1 MPAIVAESLASVPDP
16 LLTAL
21 RPGPWAT
28 AAQVARALARGI
40 LPAETPV
47 ESPPWLLP
55 HQRPSLRRVLAAIGR
70 YRAAILADPVGS
82 GKTYVAL
89 AAAIAL
95 NQTGTTIC
103 VVPASLVGQWQTVA
117 ARLRIAVQV
126 VSHQQVSR
134 GNLPG
139 NSRGLVVIDES
150 HHFRNPATR
159 RYRHLAPWL
168 IGRPALLLTATPIVN
183 RLEDLA
189 HQLLLGIRDDAL
201 LADGVVSLGM
211 LLRSGTGSPA
221 LGRVII
227 ESPRPPVGTPE
238 RTEHVSLPE
247 GSEAASLRDALERIE
262 PLRLSR
268 SPSVAALVR
277 SVLRRAAGSSPAALA
292 GALRRYRTLL
302 LHARDA
308 VKAGRP
314 IGRADIRR
322 LTGELEEQLVWWELF
337 PAGSA
342 ALELDL
348 TDLEVIDAA
357 IRATTRS
364 IEQPDGKV
372 DRLRSLLADGSP
384 SLVFVARRETVR
396 YLRDRLSD
404 CAVAWCTGE
413 RAGLGLSTL
422 PRGAVLSWFR
432 GAEGAATAPRGARH
446 LLVTDVAAEGL
457 DLQRAARVIHYDLPW
472 TPMRLE
478 QREGRAVRLGS
489 IHRAVEVVRFAP
501 PPELE
506 AVLRLSETLAR
517 KAKLPGRIGLGA
529 SGRRVWRWRSE
540 LAESLAAE
548 DLVSGVAR
556 VRHARAGV
564 LAGFSL
570 YAETPTDELRLSD
583 TLVWINP
590 DGSWSEDESAVAA
603 ALEAA
608 SQCEESSEP
617 DAERL
622 RLALA
627 SLSRV
632 IRIRLLQAQ
641 GRRWSIP
648 ETGPAAHRVA
658 VALQEAIRSAARSRN
673 LTHLTVLERALGFA
687 AGGHTAG
694 EALLL
699 ERLGSLD
706 GAELLREAR
715 RVPSPTER
723 WGPPEVRLTGV
734 VLFGDSVPDPAAQVG
749 THPEGSRLAPKLEV
763 LRVQQPGGNFPVG
776 FLTPHPDQ

>member
-1 MPAIVAESLASVPDP
+1 VPAIVAESLASVPDP

-28 AAQVARALARGI
+28 AAQVARALARGV
-40 LPAETPV
+40 LPAEASI
-47 ESPPWLLP
+47 ESPVWLLP
-55 HQRPSLRRVLAAIGR
+55 HQRASLRRVVAAIGR
-70 YRAAILADPVGS
+70 YQAAILADPVGS

-89 AAAIAL
+89 AAGLAL
-95 NQTGTTIC
+95 KQTGATAC
-103 VVPASLVGQWQTVA
+103 LVPAALVGQWRAVA
-117 ARLRIAVQV
+117 MRLGIAVQV
-126 VSHQQVSR
+126 VSHERVSR
-134 GNLPG
+134 GSLPG
-139 NSRGLVVIDES
+139 NTRGLVVIDES

-183 RLEDLA
+183 RLEDLT

-201 LADGVVSLGM
+201 LADGVVSLRM
-211 LLRSGTGSPA
+211 LLRSGNGSPG
-221 LGRVII
+221 LGRVVI
-227 ESPRPPVGTPE
+227 ESPCPPVGTPE
-238 RTEHVSLPE
+238 RTELVSLPAE
-247 GSEAASLRDALERIE
+247 TEVANLRDALERIE
-262 PLRLSR
+262 RLRLSR
-268 SPSVAALVR
+268 APSVAGLVR

-308 VKAGRP
+308 LQAGRP

-322 LTGELEEQLVWWELF
+322 FTGELEEQLVWWELF

-357 IRATTRS
+357 VRATERS
-364 IEQPDGKV
+364 AEQPDGKV
-372 DRLRSLLADGSP
+372 DRLRNLLRDGRP
-384 SLVFVARRETVR
+384 SLVFAARRETVR
-396 YLRDRLSD
+396 YLRDRLND
-404 CAVAWCTGE
+404 CGVAWCTGQ

-489 IHRAVEVVRFAP
+489 LHPAVEVVRFAP

-506 AVLRLSETLAR
+506 TLLQLSQTLAR
-517 KAKLPGRIGLGA
+517 KAKLPGRIGLGI

-540 LAESLAAE
+540 LAGSIAAG

-556 VRHARAGV
+556 VRHGIPGV

-570 YAETPTDELRLSD
+570 YAETPGGELRLSD
-583 TLVWINP
+583 TLVWINR
-590 DGSWSEDESAVAA
+590 DGSWSEDERAVAG

-608 SQCEESSEP
+608 SRGEAPSEP
-617 DAERL
+617 DPEGL
-622 RLALA
+622 RLALV

-632 IRIRLLQAQ
+632 IRGRLGQAQ
-641 GRRWSIP
+641 GRRWALP
-648 ETGPAAHRVA
+648 QTEPAAHRVA
-658 VALQEAIRSAARSRN
+658 LTLQDAIRRAARSRN
-673 LTHLTVLERALGFA
+673 LAQLTVLERALGFT

-694 EALLL
+694 EVLLL
-699 ERLGSLD
+699 ERLASLR
-706 GAELLREAR
+706 GAGLLREAR
-715 RVPSPTER
+715 RVPPPTER
-723 WGPPEVRLTGV
+723 WGPPEVRLTGL
-734 VLFGDSVPDPAAQVG
+734 VLFGDSVLDPTAQVG
-749 THPEGSRLAPKLEV
+749 PNPERARLAPELEV
-763 LRVQQPGGNFPVG
+763 LRV
-776 FLTPHPDQ
+776 

>member
-16 LLTAL
+16 LLTSL
-21 RPGPWAT
+21 RPGPWAPS
-28 AAQVARALARGI
+28 AQVAVALARGV
-40 LPAETPV
+40 LPV
-47 ESPPWLLP
+47 EAQVEAPGWLLP
-55 HQRPSLRRVLAAIGR
+55 HQAASLRRVLAAISR
-70 YRAAILADPVGS
+70 YRGAILADPVGS

-89 AAAIAL
+89 AAARVVNSMGATVCL
-95 NQTGTTIC
+95 
-103 VVPASLVGQWQTVA
+103 VPATLVGQWRTVA
-117 ARLRIAVQV
+117 ARLGFAVHV

-134 GNLPG
+134 GNLPR
-139 NSRGLVVIDES
+139 NTRGLVVIDES

-168 IGRPALLLTATPIVN
+168 IGRPTLLLTATPIVN

-189 HQLLLGIRDDAL
+189 HQLLLGIRDDVL
-201 LADGVVSLGM
+201 LADGVVSLRA
-211 LLRSGTGSPA
+211 LLRSGSGSPA
-221 LGRVII
+221 LGRVVI
-227 ESPRPPVGTPE
+227 ESPGPPVGTPE
-238 RTEHVSLPE
+238 RSEQVSLPDPNE
-247 GSEAASLRDALERIE
+247 VAGLRDSLERIDG
-262 PLRLSR
+262 LRLSR
-268 SPSVAALVR
+268 SPPVAALVR

-302 LHARDA
+302 QHARDA
-308 VKAGRP
+308 VEAGRP
-314 IGRADIRR
+314 FGRADIRR
-322 LTGELEEQLVWWELF
+322 FTGELEEQLVWWELF

-348 TDLEVIDAA
+348 TDLERIDPA
-357 IRATTRS
+357 IRATVRAA
-364 IEQPDGKV
+364 EQPDGKV
-372 DRLRSLLADGSP
+372 DRLRRLLMDGRP

-413 RAGLGLSTL
+413 RAGLGSSTL
-422 PRGAVLSWFR
+422 PRGAVLAWFR
-432 GAEGAATAPRGARH
+432 GVDGAAAAPRGAGH

-478 QREGRAVRLGS
+478 QREGRALRLGS
-489 IHRAVEVVRFAP
+489 IHRAVEVIRFAP

-506 AVLRLSETLAR
+506 AVLRLSDALAR
-517 KAKLPGRIGLGA
+517 KAKLPGRIGLGV
-529 SGRRVWRWRSE
+529 SGRRLWRWRSE
-540 LAESLAAE
+540 LVGSLVPK
-548 DLVSGVAR
+548 DMVSGVAR
-556 VRHARAGV
+556 VRHVRPGV

-570 YAETPTDELRLSD
+570 YAETPVGDVRLSD

-590 DGSWSEDESAVAA
+590 DGSWSEEEAAVAP

-608 SQCEESSEP
+608 SQCEAVSEP
-617 DAERL
+617 DPEAL
-622 RLALA
+622 RLAL
-627 SLSRV
+627 SRLTRV
-632 IRIRLLQAQ
+632 IRMRLLQAQ
-641 GRRWSIP
+641 GRRWAIS

-673 LTHLTVLERALGFA
+673 LAHLMVLERALGFA
-687 AGGHTAG
+687 SGGHTAG

-706 GAELLREAR
+706 AEELLREAR
-715 RVPSPTER
+715 RVPPPSER

-734 VLFGDSVPDPAAQVG
+734 ILCEDSI
-749 THPEGSRLAPKLEV
+749 PE
-763 LRVQQPGGNFPVG
+763 
-776 FLTPHPDQ
+776 